1 MELVRILIVDDFE
14 PWRCF
19 VQSVF
24 SESPEFEI
32 VGESADGL
40 EATRMSAELQPDVV
54 LLDIGLPSL
63 NGFDAARKI
72 RHLSPNSKIVFL
84 SLNWNEAMVWEAQEL
99 GAQAFVSKLDV
110 EYGLIHA
117 VKTALGSK

>member
-1 MELVRILIVDDFE
+1 MNLVRILIVDDFE

-24 SESPEFEI
+24 RESPDFEI
-32 VGESADGL
+32 VGESSDGL
-40 EATRMSAELQPDVV
+40 EATRVSAELQPDLV
-54 LLDIGLPSL
+54 LLDIGLPGL

-84 SLNWNEAMVWEAQEL
+84 SLNWSQAMVWEAQEL
-99 GAQAFVSKLDV
+99 GAHAFISKLDV

-117 VKTALGSK
+117 VRTALGSN

>member
-1 MELVRILIVDDFE
+1 MNLVRILIVDDFE

-24 SESPEFEI
+24 RESPDFEI
-32 VGESADGL
+32 VGESSDGL
-40 EATRMSAELQPDVV
+40 EATRMSAELQPDLV
-54 LLDIGLPSL
+54 LLDIGLPGL

-84 SLNWNEAMVWEAQEL
+84 SLNWSKAMVWEAQEL
-99 GAQAFVSKLDV
+99 GAHAFISKLDV